1 MSDLLGVAGTAVMAY
16 QLALGTVSN
25 NIANVSTEGY
35 SRQEVGLSSA
45 PPRQIG
51 GAYIGTGVVYERV
64 KRQYDAFAD
73 LNLRNSISELSSQ
86 EPMVNYTNRVV
97 DLMGSENAGLVSA
110 LDQFFSAARGL
121 STDPAST
128 VLRGEFFRSSE
139 GLTSRFG
146 LISSQLDLV
155 DTESREA
162 LESSVGAVNTLA
174 QQLGAINV
182 LLAKKGNANQQPA
195 ELLDQRDRLLR
206 EMSEQ
211 VRVRTTFGVNGS
223 VNVSLGSAPDKDLIV
238 NGINAVRIGSYTD
251 PQNPDRI
258 GLVLD
263 PYGQQPRSLAGVTSG
278 KLAGIMSF
286 REQVLDS
293 SRGALDTVA
302 STLMKE
308 VNALHRT
315 GVDAYGQMGGDL
327 FRVESGAKRVAGGM
341 KLAVTDPM
349 RLAAAAQFRVIE
361 NADNVGRADATVSF
375 ANPVYGTPKAL
386 EEVLLNNDHASAAKV
401 FQVSA
406 TTGLVNVAHIAAG
419 MKNVSIFLSDAQGD
433 QQLQL
438 ITRDGRHL
446 LGTLRSPDQQA
457 SLLGM
462 PGMQAGASYSAAYLG
477 QSGEAAYRDM
487 QVFYGARADVGR
499 QQAFT
504 GNDEVVGGKAL
515 PALLQ
520 GERLRTGV
528 TGIAAG
534 TFALNGIALPP
545 LSSDTG
551 SLQATDVAA
560 WLSTAGRSLGISATA
575 SNEVRAFAD
584 QLELDRSLKING
596 VQIAPPSG
604 GFRTAAGLVEAIN
617 KSSDSRNAPSANSH
631 VQAELTASGELVLR
645 NTVGHEGK
653 NITIEPLLI
662 DGGNALNVTPGTYT
676 GRVSVERALVT
687 GQDTPIEL
695 GLGAAGKPSLLAD
708 LGFRTSA
715 TVKGMVAD
723 DVMVMVSGQESRA
736 RVSASFQGTAVSVSE
751 DLRAHPMELSFVSPT
766 TPGRLRFR
774 ITETNTG
781 TVLAER
787 NLDPDEMLKGIAY
800 RGLSISF
807 NAPPVVGDRFV
818 LDGNRDGKGNNDNI
832 RALAELDRA
841 GIFPGGKN
849 LSAAYI
855 DHTNDMGNVAQQSA
869 IARDAL
875 TVVRDQA
882 EESRDK
888 VSGVNLDEEAA
899 NLIRFQQAYQASAK
913 VMQVA
918 SQLFDAM
925 ISLR

>member
-1 MSDLLGVAGTAVMAY
+1 MSDLLGVAGTAVTAY
-16 QLALGTVSN
+16 QLALGTVGN

-51 GAYIGTGVVYERV
+51 GAYIGTGVVYDRV

-86 EPMVNYTNRVV
+86 EPMVDYTNRVV

-110 LDQFFSAARGL
+110 LDEFFSSARGL

-128 VLRGEFFRSSE
+128 VLRGEFFRSVE
-139 GLTSRFG
+139 GLNSRFS

-155 DTESREA
+155 DTESRDA
-162 LESSVGAVNTLA
+162 LEGSVGTVNTLA
-174 QQLGAINV
+174 QQLAAINV
-182 LLAKKGNANQQPA
+182 QMAKHGSATKQPA

-206 EMSEQ
+206 EMSEH
-211 VRVRTTFGVNGS
+211 VRIRTSFGANGS

-263 PYGQQPRSLAGVTSG
+263 PYGKQPRSLAGVTSG
-278 KLAGIMSF
+278 KLAGIMTF

-302 STLMKE
+302 GTLMKE

-327 FRVESGAKRVAGGM
+327 FRVEAGSKRVASGM
-341 KLAVTDPM
+341 KLAVSDPM

-361 NADNVGRADATVSF
+361 NANNVGKADATVSF
-375 ANPVYGTPKAL
+375 ANPVYGPPKAL
-386 EEVLLNNDHASAAKV
+386 DQVLLNNDNASAAKV
-401 FQVSA
+401 FQVSV
-406 TTGLVNVAHIAAG
+406 TTGLASVTQIPAG
-419 MKNVSIFLSDAQGD
+419 MKNVSIALSDAQGE

-446 LGTLRSPDQQA
+446 LGPPLSADGQA
-457 SLLGM
+457 SMLGM
-462 PGMQAGASYSAAYLG
+462 PGMQPGASYSAAYLG
-477 QSGEAAYRDM
+477 VSGQEAYRDM
-487 QVFYGARADVGR
+487 QVFYGARAEVGR

-504 GNDEVVGGKAL
+504 GNDEVVSGKAL

-520 GERLRTGV
+520 GDRLRSGV

-534 TFALNGIALPP
+534 ALTLNGQALPA
-545 LSSDTG
+545 LAAANG
-551 SLQATDVAA
+551 SLQATEVAA
-560 WLSTAGRSLGISATA
+560 WLNTAGQGLGISATA
-575 SNEVRAFAD
+575 SNEVRSFAD
-584 QLELDRSLKING
+584 QFQLDRALVLNG
-596 VQIAPPSG
+596 VSITPSSG
-604 GFRTAAGLVEAIN
+604 GFGTAAGLVEAIN
-617 KSSDSRNAPSANSH
+617 AQSAASR
-631 VQAELTASGELVLR
+631 VKAELTSGGELVLS
-645 NTVGHEGK
+645 NTVGHEGE

-662 DGGNALNVTPGTYT
+662 NGGNALNVTPGTYT

-687 GQDTPIEL
+687 GQDTPVEL
-695 GLGAAGKPSLLAD
+695 GFGAGGKPTVLAD
-708 LGFRTSA
+708 IGFRTSA
-715 TVKGMVAD
+715 TLKGVVPD
-723 DVMVMVSGQESRA
+723 DVMVLVSDTQGSNA
-736 RVSASFQGTAVSVSE
+736 RVSASYQGAAVSVSE
-751 DLRAHPMELSFVSPT
+751 DLRAHPMEISFV
-766 TPGRLRFR
+766 TPVTAGQLRFR
-774 ITETNTG
+774 ITETGTG

-787 NLDPDEMLKGIAY
+787 NLNPDDLFTGITY
-800 RGLSISF
+800 RGLNISF
-807 NAPPVVGDRFV
+807 NSPPVVGDRFV

-832 RALAELDRA
+832 RAIAALDRA
-841 GIFPGGKN
+841 GIFPGGKT
-849 LSAAYI
+849 LSGAYI
-855 DHTNDMGNVAQQSA
+855 DHTNDMGNVSTQSA

-875 TVVRDQA
+875 AVVRDQA
-882 EESRDK
+882 EENRDK

-925 ISLR
+925 IALR

>member
-1 MSDLLGVAGTAVMAY
+1 MSDLLGVAGTAVTAY
-16 QLALGTVSN
+16 QLALGTVGN

-51 GAYIGTGVVYERV
+51 GAYLGTGVVYERV

-86 EPMVNYTNRVV
+86 EPMVEYTNRVV
-97 DLMGSENAGLVSA
+97 DVMGSENAGLVSA
-110 LDQFFSAARGL
+110 LDEFFSAARGL

-128 VLRGEFFRSSE
+128 VLRGEFFRSAE
-139 GLTSRFG
+139 GLNSRFS

-155 DTESREA
+155 DTESRDA
-162 LESSVGAVNTLA
+162 LEGSVGTVNTLA
-174 QQLGAINV
+174 QQLAAINV
-182 LLAKKGNANQQPA
+182 QMSKHGSVTKQPA

-206 EMSEQ
+206 EMSEH
-211 VRVRTTFGVNGS
+211 VRIRTSFGANGS

-238 NGINAVRIGSYTD
+238 QGINAVRIGSYTD

-293 SRGALDTVA
+293 SRSALDTVA
-302 STLMKE
+302 GTLMKE

-327 FRVESGAKRVAGGM
+327 FRVEAGARRMAGGM
-341 KLAVTDPM
+341 KLAISDPM

-361 NADNVGRADATVSF
+361 NANNVGKADATVSF
-375 ANPVYGTPKAL
+375 ANPVYGPPKAL
-386 EEVLLNNDHASAAKV
+386 DQVLLNNDHASASKV

-406 TTGLVNVAHIAAG
+406 TTGLASVTHIPAG
-419 MKNVSIFLSDAQGD
+419 MKNVSMALSDAQGE

-446 LGTLRSPDQQA
+446 LGTPLSADGQA

-477 QSGEAAYRDM
+477 VSGQDAYRDI
-487 QVFYGARADVGR
+487 QVFYGARAEVGR

-504 GNDEVVGGKAL
+504 GTDELVSGKSL

-520 GERLRTGV
+520 GDRLRAGV
-528 TGIAAG
+528 AGIAAG
-534 TFALNGIALPP
+534 ALTLNGQALPE
-545 LSSDTG
+545 LQATNG
-551 SLQATDVAA
+551 SLQATEVAA
-560 WLSTAGRSLGISATA
+560 WLNTAGQALGISATA
-575 SNEVRAFAD
+575 SNEVRSFAD
-584 QLELDRSLKING
+584 QFQLDRSLVLNG
-596 VQIAPPSG
+596 VSITPPSG
-604 GFRTAAGLVEAIN
+604 GFGTAAGLVQAIN
-617 KSSDSRNAPSANSH
+617 AQSATSR
-631 VQAELTASGELVLR
+631 VQAELTSDGELVLT
-645 NTVGHEGK
+645 NTQGHEGE
-653 NITIEPLLI
+653 NITIEPLLVN
-662 DGGNALNVTPGTYT
+662 GGNALNVTPGTYI

-687 GQDTPIEL
+687 GQDTPVEL
-695 GLGAAGKPSLLAD
+695 GFGANGKPTMLAD

-715 TVKGMVAD
+715 TIKGVVPD
-723 DVMVMVSGQESRA
+723 DVMVLVSDSQGSNA
-736 RVSASFQGTAVSVSE
+736 RVSASFQGAAVSVSE
-751 DLRAHPMELSFVSPT
+751 DLRAHPMEISFVAPV
-766 TPGRLRFR
+766 TPGQLRFR
-774 ITETNTG
+774 ITETGTG

-787 NLDPDEMLKGIAY
+787 NLDPDDLFTGISY
-800 RGLSISF
+800 RGLNISF
-807 NAPPVVGDRFV
+807 NSPPVVGDRFV

-832 RALAELDRA
+832 RAMAALDRA
-841 GIFPGGKN
+841 AIFPGGKT
-849 LSAAYI
+849 LSGAYI
-855 DHTNDMGNVAQQSA
+855 DHTNDMGNVSQQSA

-882 EESRDK
+882 EENRDK

-918 SQLFDAM
+918 SQLFDTM
-925 ISLR
+925 IALR